1 MDLLGRFCTQH
12 LQLAGVHGIDI
23 VLLQWDI
30 DDHLV
35 FVVPLGFDNTKVFA
49 DFVGAFCSP
58 RLGLVE
64 SLGISQTYHIVDI
77 AESVNAA
84 LSAFARGDDSLHDI
98 DV

>member
-1 MDLLGRFCTQH
+1 M
-12 LQLAGVHGIDI
+12 
-23 VLLQWDI
+23 LQWDI

-64 SLGISQTYHIVDI
+64 SLSISQTYHIVDI
-77 AESVNAA
+77 AERINAA
-84 LSAFARGDDSLHDI
+84 SSAFARDVDSLHDV